1 MFLEGSLIYEF
12 FICFIEVAYNKCAS
26 ICLALEKIFSKSF
39 AKYHFLHTFAL
50 YHRGGT
56 LIQIDKLLIMI
67 QINDVTFGYSAGKNV
82 FDRLNLSLSTPG
94 IYGLLGLNGSG
105 KTTLL
110 NLLSSLIF
118 ADQGGI
124 LIDGQDVTKRET
136 STLEK
141 IYYMPSEM
149 PETNMTFKDFIK
161 NYSPLYPYFNKEV
174 LQDCLKQFQV
184 NTDERISDLSL
195 GGKKKVFISFAIAVG
210 AELLLMDEPTNGLDI
225 PSKKIFRQL
234 LMRHVSESQQ
244 VIISTH
250 LVGDVANLL
259 DHFIILKDNGKVF
272 SASAAEITEKFAF
285 VRQLTNENVLYAEP
299 CAEGY
304 KVIKPNEGEETDI
317 DIELLF
323 DAIIEG
329 GLS

>member
-1 MFLEGSLIYEF
+1 
-12 FICFIEVAYNKCAS
+12 
-26 ICLALEKIFSKSF
+26 
-39 AKYHFLHTFAL
+39 
-50 YHRGGT
+50 
-56 LIQIDKLLIMI
+56 MI
-67 QINDVTFGYSAGKNV
+67 QINDVTFGYSVEKNV

-118 ADQGGI
+118 ADQGSI

-141 IYYMPSEM
+141 VYYMAAEI
-149 PETNMTFKDFIK
+149 PETTMKFKDFIK
-161 NYSPLYPYFNKEV
+161 YYSPLYPHFNQEV
-174 LQDCLKQFQV
+174 LHDCLKQFQV
-184 NTDERISDLSL
+184 NTDERISNLSL
-195 GGKKKVFISFAIAVG
+195 GGKKKAFISFALAVG
-210 AELLLMDEPTNGLDI
+210 AEVMLMDEPTNGLDI

-234 LMRHVSESQQ
+234 LMRYVSESQQ

-259 DHFIILKDNGKVF
+259 DHFLVLKENGKVF
-272 SASAAEITEKFAF
+272 SASAAEITKQYAF

-304 KVIKPNEGEETDI
+304 KVIKSNEGEDTDI

-323 DAIIEG
+323 NAIIEG

>member
-1 MFLEGSLIYEF
+1 
-12 FICFIEVAYNKCAS
+12 
-26 ICLALEKIFSKSF
+26 
-39 AKYHFLHTFAL
+39 
-50 YHRGGT
+50 
-56 LIQIDKLLIMI
+56 MI
-67 QINDVTFGYSAGKNV
+67 QINDLTFGYSTEKNV
-82 FDRLNLSLSTPG
+82 FDRLTLSLDSPG

-110 NLLSSLIF
+110 GLLSGLMF

-124 LIDGQDVTKRET
+124 LIGGQDVTRRET

-141 IYYMPSEM
+141 LYYLPSEM
-149 PETNMTFKDFIK
+149 PETTMKFKDFIK
-161 NYSPLYPYFNKEV
+161 NYSPLYPHFNKEV

-184 NTDERISDLSL
+184 KTDERISDLSL
-195 GGKKKVFISFAIAVG
+195 GGKKKAFISFALAIG
-210 AELLLMDEPTNGLDI
+210 AEILMMDEPTNGLDI

-234 LMRHVSESQQ
+234 LMRYVSESQQ

-259 DHFIILKDNGKVF
+259 DHFIILKANDKVF
-272 SASAAEITEKFAF
+272 SASAAEITKKFAF
-285 VRQLTNENVLYAEP
+285 VRQLSNENVLYAEP

-304 KVIKPNEGEETDI
+304 KVIKPNEGEETTI

-323 DAIIEG
+323 NAIIEG
-329 GLS
+329 GL